1 MLYTKWLVAIT
12 TTLTCVACSA
22 AEKHRYECP
31 SPLVDDKGQHTL
43 KHVDVFDGPPKDQ
56 ALLQGWTNLKGRD
69 IYLVCAYE
77 TTDKVVTLH
86 AQGADTCDASDKPNK
101 AFCD

>member
-1 MLYTKWLVAIT
+1 MLRNRSLVTAT
-12 TTLTCVACSA
+12 AMLACVACSA

-56 ALLQGWTNLKGRD
+56 AFLQGWTNLKGRD
-69 IYLVCAYE
+69 IYLVCSYE
-77 TTDKVVTLH
+77 GTDKVVFIH
-86 AQGADTCDASDKPNK
+86 APGVDTCDAPDKPNT